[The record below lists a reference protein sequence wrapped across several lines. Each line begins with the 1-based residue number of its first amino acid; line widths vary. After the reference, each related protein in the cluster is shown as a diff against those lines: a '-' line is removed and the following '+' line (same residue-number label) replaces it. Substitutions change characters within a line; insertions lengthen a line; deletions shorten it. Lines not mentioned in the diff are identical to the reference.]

1 MRRYLFHKPI
11 HKLPVHHFDVVIAG
25 GGLAGLYTA
34 LLVDPCYRV
43 AILVKTTLMC
53 CNSSLAQG
61 GIAAAVG
68 ADDSSDLH
76 LRDTLRAGARMG
88 NVEAARLMV
97 EQGPAQI
104 DRLSRMGVNFDADD
118 EGNWLTAGEGAHRR
132 RRIMHCGGDATG
144 RLIMEQLTKLVLTKN
159 NITVFENHFLT
170 DIITDEHHQC
180 AGAVIFHK
188 GFRFF
193 SAPRVVI
200 ATGGAGRVYRFTT
213 NNAVTTGDGIAAAIR
228 AGAKVSDMEYVQF
241 HPTAF
246 YHPSDAESV
255 FLISEALRGEGAVLR
270 NCHGNAF
277 MAQRHRLKDLAPRD
291 IVAREIFREMA
302 ETQKEHVFLDITARS
317 AEYLQNRFPTIYRH
331 CNNQGI
337 RMERDL
343 IPVVPAQHY
352 LMGGIKT
359 DLEGKSTL
367 TGLYACGEAA
377 CTGVHGANRL
387 ASNSLLECVVFGARV
402 AQSIN
407 NVNYESRGNVKH
419 ETANLR
425 KFSGDMVQLRE
436 ELMTVM
442 QKNGGIVRDPQ
453 SLVYAVEKVGEMK
466 ENLQQAKLSQPADFE
481 LLNMACVGHEIL
493 LAALA
498 SRDSAGAHY
507 LEEEDE
513 DFPGT
518 NW

>member
-1 MRRYLFHKPI
+1 MRRYLFHKPL
-11 HKLPVHHFDVVIAG
+11 HKLPVNHFDVVIAG

-34 LLVDPCYRV
+34 LLLDPRYRV
-43 AILVKTTLMC
+43 AILVKTSLMG
-53 CNSSLAQG
+53 CNSTLAQG

-104 DRLSRMGVNFDADD
+104 ERLSRMGVKFDTDD
-118 EGNWLTAGEGAHRR
+118 KGNWLTTGEGAHRR

-159 NITVFENHFLT
+159 NITIFENHFLT
-170 DIITDEHHQC
+170 DIITDEHRQC
-180 AGAVIFHK
+180 AGAVAFHN

-200 ATGGAGRVYRFTT
+200 ATGGAGRVYRYTT
-213 NNAVTTGDGIAAAIR
+213 NDAVTTGDGIAVAIR
-228 AGAKVSDMEYVQF
+228 TGAKVSDMEYVQF
-241 HPTAF
+241 HPTAY
-246 YHPSDAESV
+246 YHPGDVESV
-255 FLISEALRGEGAVLR
+255 FLISEAVRGEGAVLR

-277 MAQRHRLKDLAPRD
+277 MAHRHRLKDLAPRD

-302 ETQKEHVFLDITARS
+302 ETQQEHVFLDITARS

-331 CNNQGI
+331 CHNQGI
-337 RMERDL
+337 SMEHDL

-359 DLEGKSTL
+359 DLEGRSTL

-387 ASNSLLECVVFGARV
+387 ASNSLLECVVFGAQI

-407 NVNYESRGNVKH
+407 NANSGSRGNVKH
-419 ETANLR
+419 ETENLQ
-425 KFSGDMVQLRE
+425 KFSGNVEKLRE
-436 ELMTVM
+436 ELRALM
-442 QKNGGIVRDPQ
+442 QKNGGIIRDPQ
-453 SLVYAVEKVGEMK
+453 SLVFAVEKVGKIK
-466 ENLQQAKLSQPADFE
+466 ESLRQAELSLPADFE

-507 LEEEDE
+507 LEDEEED
-513 DFPGT
+513 FSGT